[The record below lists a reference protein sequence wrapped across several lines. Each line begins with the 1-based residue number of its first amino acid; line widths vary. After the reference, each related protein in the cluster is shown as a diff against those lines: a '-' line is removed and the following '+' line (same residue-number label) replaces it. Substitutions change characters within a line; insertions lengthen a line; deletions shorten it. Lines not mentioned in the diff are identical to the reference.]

1 MLTATARKQ
10 LIARMEELPA
20 ALESGIAGLNDAQLD
35 ATTGEA
41 EWSIRQIVHHVA
53 DSHLVGFARMKLV
66 LTEKKPILKPYNQD
80 AWVHLPDAALPPGI
94 SLDILRGLHARW
106 SIMLA
111 ALPEESWTRTG
122 VHLDNGLM
130 TLDDLL
136 EVYAGH
142 GDAHL
147 AQIAKTRQA
156 VAG

>member
-1 MLTATARKQ
+1 MLTAIARKQ
-10 LIARMEELPA
+10 LIARMEELPGS
-20 ALESGIAGLNDAQLD
+20 LESSIAGLNDTQLD

-80 AWVHLPDAALPPGI
+80 AWVHLPDATLPPGI

-106 SIMLA
+106 SVMLA
-111 ALPEESWTRTG
+111 SLPDESWTRTG

-136 EVYAGH
+136 EVYARH

-156 VAG
+156 IAG

>member
-1 MLTATARKQ
+1 
-10 LIARMEELPA
+10 
-20 ALESGIAGLNDAQLD
+20 
-35 ATTGEA
+35 
-41 EWSIRQIVHHVA
+41 
-53 DSHLVGFARMKLV
+53 MKLV
-66 LTEKKPILKPYNQD
+66 LTEKKPILKPYDQD

-94 SLDILRGLHARW
+94 SLDILRGLHTRW
-106 SIMLA
+106 SVMLA
-111 ALPEESWTRTG
+111 SLPDESWARTG

-147 AQIAKTRQA
+147 AQIAETRQA

>member
-20 ALESGIAGLNDAQLD
+20 ALESGITGLNDAQLD

-53 DSHLVGFARMKLV
+53 DSHLVGYARMKLV

-130 TLDDLL
+130 SLDDLL